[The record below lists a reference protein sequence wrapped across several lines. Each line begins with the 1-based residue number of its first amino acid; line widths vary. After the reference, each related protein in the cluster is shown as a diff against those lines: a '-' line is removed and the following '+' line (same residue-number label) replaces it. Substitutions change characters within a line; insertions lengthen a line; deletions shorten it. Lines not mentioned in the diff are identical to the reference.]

1 MKRFSAALAACAL
14 IGSLVAC
21 GDSTGTSGGH
31 DPEPGESSSSNGV
44 GGSSSSTGSGNGAS
58 FASVASSRLTGWPA
72 MSSAVHEMANGTVIE
87 LDGDSVRVRNRV
99 ERRVVSHDPVAHRL
113 VVRNSGE
120 GKCVY
125 SDDGSVSWRIREPSH
140 PLDTLAYV
148 VSALS
153 AENEALIV
161 GDQGFEVRNHAVLC
175 LGEQDEEYG
184 MEYDVWVGGDGSSV
198 YGVWDRA
205 FCSCGEGL
213 SLTCRSAAEI
223 SDVERDFASRMIVSA
238 DKVVEEILVAYPR
251 ETIYNDRPFV
261 SRFMAALYA
270 VLAEGVAAKYMTYL
284 GMSSYLNA
292 YEFFIAD
299 SAAVANRIAD
309 AGVVVKTQTADSQT
323 FEMGGRRY
331 TVRILEGSA
340 AGVDFSADVEVS
352 SGDAVCRI
360 TSRRIEEMNESLCDS
375 KNLEDF
381 EWGYSVG
388 ENLDVEVFAEGIDR
402 NNGDEALEC
411 LNRIALVQTDL
422 AANPAPAPDVRAE
435 VSFRKALRRKLP
447 FLPRQS
453 PIY

>member
-1 MKRFSAALAACAL
+1 MKRLSAALAACAL

-44 GGSSSSTGSGNGAS
+44 GGSSSSGGSGNGTS

-153 AENEALIV
+153 AENDALIV

-270 VLAEGVAAKYMTYL
+270 VLAEGVDTTYMAYFGLSDYL
-284 GMSSYLNA
+284 DA
-292 YEFFIAD
+292 VDFFVAD
-299 SAAVANRIAD
+299 SASVAERIAD

-323 FEMGGRRY
+323 FEMGGRSY
-331 TVRILEGSA
+331 AVEILGGSA
-340 AGVDFSADVEVS
+340 AGAEFSVDVEVS
-352 SGDAVCRI
+352 SGGESCRI
-360 TSRRIEEMNESLCDS
+360 SSGRIMGMDESLCDS
-375 KNLEDF
+375 KNIEDF
-381 EWGYSVG
+381 EWGYSVS
-388 ENLDVEVFAEGIDR
+388 EDFEIEAFAEGIDR

-411 LNRIALVQTDL
+411 LNRIALAQTDL
-422 AANPAPAPDVRAE
+422 SANPAPAAGGRAKA
-435 VSFRKALRRKLP
+435 SLRKALRRKLP
-447 FLPRQS
+447 FLPRLS
-453 PIY
+453 PVY